1 MKRKKKV
8 GVRNIPTKRISV
20 RGKMYSYK
28 NKMVVYHE
36 SLLERNYFY
45 MLEIDDDVIKY
56 LPQPLKIDTYVPDV
70 LVERKDKKQ
79 LVEIKPLEK
88 VKNMD
93 DKLAKKIETLKQYCQ
108 ENNMEFLII
117 TEEDINQN
125 ILQVSMALHQHTQTK
140 VPAEYKEKILE
151 IVKDYEKIS
160 FQDLFNSLTTYY
172 DVYDLIENA
181 KIKGYVLS
189 LIANKEL
196 KIINIENGLN
206 SNTLICINQTW
217 GLANDRN

>member
-1 MKRKKKV
+1 MKGKKKV
-8 GVRNIPTKRISV
+8 GVRNIPTKRVSV

-36 SLLERNYFY
+36 SLLERDYFC
-45 MLEIDDDVIKY
+45 MLEIDEDVIRY
-56 LPQPLKIDTYVPDV
+56 LPQPIKVDIYVPDV

-79 LVEIKPLEK
+79 LVEIKPSEK
-88 VKNMD
+88 LKNMD
-93 DKLAKKIETLKQYCQ
+93 NKLAKKIETLKQYCQ

-117 TEEDINQN
+117 TEKDINQN
-125 ILQVSMALHQHTQTK
+125 IVQVSMALHQHTQTK

-151 IVKDYEKIS
+151 IVKSHEKIS
-160 FQDLFNSLTTYY
+160 FQDLFNNLATYY
-172 DVYDLIENA
+172 DAIENA
-181 KIKGYVLS
+181 KIKGYILS

-206 SNTLICINQTW
+206 SNTLICINQT
-217 GLANDRN
+217 

>member
-8 GVRNIPTKRISV
+8 GVRNIPTKRVSV

-45 MLEIDDDVIKY
+45 MLEIDDDVIRY
-56 LPQPLKIDTYVPDV
+56 LPQPLKVDLYVPDV

-88 VKNMD
+88 VRNMD

-108 ENNMEFLII
+108 ENNMEFLI
-117 TEEDINQN
+117 NQN

-140 VPAEYKEKILE
+140 VPAEYKGRILE
-151 IVKDYEKIS
+151 IVKNYEKIS
-160 FQDLFNSLTTYY
+160 LQDLFNNLATYY
-172 DVYDLIENA
+172 DAIENA
-181 KIKGYVLS
+181 KIKGYILS

-206 SNTLICINQTW
+206 SNTLICIN
-217 GLANDRN
+217 